1 MPEKAWKADERKVA
15 KFFGTV
21 RNPLSGSASRHT
33 GSDSLHEILFID
45 NKREQIHSIV
55 NLWKKIQLKAKLE
68 GGKIPILTLT
78 QPKQVGF
85 WIVVH
90 SDDLLAVAEEA
101 QKAMKQKQ

>member
-33 GSDSLHEILFID
+33 SSDSLHENLFID
-45 NKREQIHSIV
+45 NKREQNHSIL
-55 NLWKKIQLKAKLE
+55 NRWRIIQLKAKLE
-68 GGKIPILTLT
+68 RKIPVLTLT
-78 QPKQVGF
+78 EPKQAGF

-90 SDDLLAVAEEA
+90 SDDLLKVAEGA